1 MLMHIAY
8 VIILASFLVKDVLWL
23 RVLSVVGGFMWVA
36 FFATLQAVDWGG
48 IGWNVFFGLINLW
61 HIAKIIAERRPVQLS
76 ERERELK
83 RHVCPEL
90 SDRRWL
96 ELLEMS
102 ERFSNESSFVIEG
115 KGTDSVYLLSRGQAR
130 ASRTGEAQTLSSGEI
145 IGGVSYLTGHPS
157 HERVECDAESEL
169 LKWSTNDLRAHLEQR
184 PEVLSVFQRLVAH
197 EIARQ
202 HRYL

>member
-23 RVLSVVGGFMWVA
+23 RALSVLGGFMWIA
-36 FFATLQAVDWGG
+36 FFATLGAVDWGG
-48 IGWNVFFGLINLW
+48 IAWNTFFGLINLW
-61 HIAKIIAERRPVQLS
+61 HIIRIIMERRPVQLS

-83 RHVCPEL
+83 HKVCPEL

-96 ELLEMS
+96 ELINLGERLEA
-102 ERFSNESSFVIEG
+102 EHPIVIEG
-115 KGTDSVYLLSRGQAR
+115 QSADAVYLLSRGEAQ
-130 ASRTGEAQTLSSGEI
+130 ASRTGGEQILSSGEI
-145 IGGVSYLTGHPS
+145 IGGVSYLTGQPS
-157 HERVECDAESEL
+157 KERVECAVQSEL
-169 LKWSTNDLRAHLEQR
+169 LRWTTVELKGHLEQH
-184 PEVLSVFQRLVAH
+184 PEVLSVFQRLVGH